1 MAKKIRKPV
10 KKSVSVPLGASYLVR
25 KTRGENAIRA
35 KVKSL
40 NAIARLEA
48 VSKRVLVKH
57 LDNPRRD
64 SIKSVK
70 KRRLNE
76 VYYNRDSEICRQ
88 RKLRKA
94 EVMAKSGGSGFR
106 VRIARWTP
114 DSFIQ
119 CR

>member
-1 MAKKIRKPV
+1 MKPRKPNKV
-10 KKSVSVPLGASYLVR
+10 KKSVAPSGAYLVV
-25 KTRGENAIRA
+25 TRGENAKRA

-40 NAIARLEA
+40 NALARLEA
-48 VSKRVLVKH
+48 KSKRVLLKH
-57 LDNPRRD
+57 RLDNLRRD
-64 SIKSVK
+64 SLESAK
-70 KRRLNE
+70 KTRKLNE
-76 VYYNRDSEICRQ
+76 VYFNRDSEICRQ

-94 EVMAKSGGSGFR
+94 EIMAKSGGSGFR